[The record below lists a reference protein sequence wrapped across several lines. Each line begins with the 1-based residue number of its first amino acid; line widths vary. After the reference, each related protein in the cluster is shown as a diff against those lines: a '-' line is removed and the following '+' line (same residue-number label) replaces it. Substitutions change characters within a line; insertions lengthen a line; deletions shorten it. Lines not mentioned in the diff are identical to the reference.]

1 MGNIRP
7 DNFIFNVYSR
17 FNELVYSTNNLGD
30 LECIYNATNENING
44 WNGNH
49 HITRNPLP
57 IGTYF
62 YEIGYTYE
70 KNGMNWSY
78 RNTGHIDILR

>member
-1 MGNIRP
+1 M
-7 DNFIFNVYSR
+7 
-17 FNELVYSTNNLGD
+17 
-30 LECIYNATNENING
+30 NENTNG

-49 HITRNPLP
+49 HITQNPLP

-62 YEIGYTYE
+62 YEFGYTYE
-70 KNGMNWSY
+70 KNGMNWPY